1 MEEDKIYRMFV
12 KKTCPVC
19 GLEFIPAPM
28 HSYKVGN
35 SAHNKLV
42 CSYSCMRKWE
52 KEHGQTGFY
61 YAPKG
66 RLRAKR
72 RYKEKKHKEEL

>member
-1 MEEDKIYRMFV
+1 MEEDKIHRMFV

-19 GLEFIPAPM
+19 GEKFYPAPM

-42 CSYSCMRKWE
+42 CSYSCMRKYE
-52 KEHGQTGFY
+52 REHGHTDFY
-61 YAPKG
+61 QSAIGKV
-66 RLRAKR
+66 AKKR
-72 RYKEKKHKEEL
+72 RYVKKNKEDL